1 MKNIFPV
8 IALICLALTSG
19 AFAQIKEEQALLEG
33 RTLAAELSSM
43 GPVKDSS
50 MTGTLFIKRD
60 KKEIS
65 VPIVMK
71 LIKGEETWKSIYQ
84 TKATNTA
91 EAASLVIQQAATKP
105 NGFEFLSGTNQA
117 TQKLAGA
124 AADIA
129 FADSD
134 FWLSDLGMEFFR
146 WPEQRVIKH
155 ELRRG
160 QACLVLESKNSKA
173 SAGTYS
179 KVVSWIDQDTLG
191 IVYAEAYDTAG
202 KHLKTFL
209 PKTFQKVNG
218 HYQVKDVE
226 MRNVQTGSRTR
237 LEFDMQTE

>member
-1 MKNIFPV
+1 MKNTFTL
-8 IALICLALTSG
+8 IALISLAFSCPVS
-19 AFAQIKEEQALLEG
+19 AQPKEEQALLEG
-33 RTLAAELSSM
+33 RTLAAELSAM
-43 GPVKDSS
+43 GPIKDSS
-50 MTGTLFIKRD
+50 MTGTLFIKRN
-60 KKEIS
+60 KKETP

-71 LIKGEETWKSIYQ
+71 LIKGDDSWKSIYQ
-84 TKATNTA
+84 TKTTNTT
-91 EAASLVIQQAATKP
+91 EAAVLTIQQAAAKL
-105 NGFEFLSGTNQA
+105 NGYELLTGTNQA
-117 TQKLAGA
+117 AQKLSGA

-129 FADSD
+129 FAGSD

-146 WPEQRVIKH
+146 WPDQRVIKH

-160 QACLVLESKNSKA
+160 QACFVLESKNTKA
-173 SAGTYS
+173 ASGTYS

-226 MRNVQTGSRTR
+226 MRNIQTGSRTR
-237 LEFDMQTE
+237 LEFDVQTE